1 MIRKLFASNFRS
13 LGEGVE
19 IPLGQVNVLVG
30 QNAAGKSSI
39 IDLIRFLRDAVQQN
53 AEQAL
58 SVRGGLPSIKRRG
71 SAPNA
76 ALQVGAEYTFE
87 GVKVSWK
94 FSLIPEG
101 EADFEV
107 EYERYYATIPVQNGE
122 WPIAHDWQR
131 GIQLA
136 VPKGTKPFNTGPR
149 RLAAPACFEDDRP
162 FRELRAACFYSLF
175 PNELRPPQKPD
186 PLRQP
191 LNEHGTNWTSV
202 LRRLKKATAGRDLIA
217 ALGRVVGDITDYR
230 VNQVGG
236 YLAVEFCHGG
246 DTWLDTTQESD
257 GTLRLAGLLTALLQ
271 DPAPPF
277 ICIEEPEL
285 TVHPGALPVL
295 FDFIKEAS
303 QRSQI
308 VISTHSPELLD
319 LFDVDQLLVVERHGT
334 TTVGPMDPAQREL
347 VRKHL
352 LSTSDLLRSE
362 GLRQAAPTAAEG

>member
-53 AEQAL
+53 VEQAL
-58 SVRGGLPSIKRRG
+58 SMRGGLPSIKRRG

-76 ALQVGAEYTFE
+76 AVRVGAEFTLDGAE
-87 GVKVSWK
+87 ASWE
-94 FSLIPEG
+94 FSLLPEG

-107 EYERYYATIPVQNGE
+107 EYERYQGTVFGPLRQDFGHE
-122 WPIAHDWQR
+122 WQR
-131 GIQLA
+131 GMQQ
-136 VPKGTKPFNTGPR
+136 VPEGMRTFDTGPQW
-149 RLAAPACFEDDRP
+149 LAAPTRFGHDLLFRDVRDACY
-162 FRELRAACFYSLF
+162 YSLF

-186 PLRQP
+186 PMRQRMA
-191 LNEHGTNWTSV
+191 EHGSNWTSV
-202 LRRLKKATAGRDLIA
+202 LRRLKRATAGRDLIA

-271 DPAPPF
+271 DPAPSV

-295 FDFIKEAS
+295 FDFIREAS

-319 LFDVDQLLVVERHGT
+319 LFDPEQLLVVERHGT

-347 VRKHL
+347 VRQHL

-362 GLRQAAPTAAEG
+362 GLRQAAPTAVEG